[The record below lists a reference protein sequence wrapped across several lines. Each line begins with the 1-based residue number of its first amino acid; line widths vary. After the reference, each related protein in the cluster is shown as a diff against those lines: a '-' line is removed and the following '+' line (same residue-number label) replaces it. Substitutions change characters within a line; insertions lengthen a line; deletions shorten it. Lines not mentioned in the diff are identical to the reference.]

1 MNRFISISLLLLL
14 SFSLK
19 AQDETSERLAADSDG
34 FAYPYALI
42 TNVSGR
48 TTTSLAGRW
57 DVLTDQYDNGFYNYR
72 MKRKKDSST
81 YFADKH
87 YWRDSTRLIEYDFDR
102 AESLYVPG
110 DWNTQKEKLYFYEG
124 SIWYRKLFSLTPAEG
139 KRYFLYFGAANY
151 DAVVGI
157 NGNVIGHHI
166 GGFTPFCF
174 EVSSLLKDGENSLVV
189 KVNNNRILD
198 GVPTINSDWWNY
210 GGLTRDVKVIETPDV
225 FIRDYF
231 MRLDES
237 GRKIEG
243 WVQLD
248 GEGLEGRKVSISIP
262 ELKWKVSVETDESGK
277 GYFSKSAKPQ
287 RWSTSSPKLYAVDL
301 SAGSD
306 AMSDK
311 VGFRTICTRG
321 SSILLNDE
329 PVFLKGVAIHEE
341 RLDGGGRAWS
351 REHAESL
358 LSAAKELGCNFVR
371 LAHYPHNENMVR
383 VADSLGLMVWSEI
396 PVYWTISWKNRNTFN
411 NAMNQLNEM
420 ITRDRNRASVVIW
433 SVGNETPR
441 SPERYEFL
449 SALVKEARRLDGSR
463 LVSAAMEK
471 ESLGNGVVTVQ
482 DELLQDSNLIS
493 FNQYIGWY
501 DGSAEKCGRV
511 SWTFPV
517 DKPVVITEWG
527 AGVKYGYHG
536 GADVKFTEEYGVE
549 VYKAQIAMQKK
560 MPQLAG
566 TCPWIMKD
574 FRSPRRQLVGIQD
587 DYNRK
592 GVLSEKGEKK
602 KIWYVLRDWY
612 ESL

>member
-1 MNRFISISLLLLL
+1 MLL

-19 AQDETSERLAADSDG
+19 AQDETSERLATDSDG
-34 FAYPYALI
+34 LAYPYALI
-42 TNVSGR
+42 TNVPGR

-57 DVLTDQYDNGFYNYR
+57 DVIVDQYDNGFYNYR
-72 MKRKKDSST
+72 MKRNKDSST

-157 NGNVIGHHI
+157 NGRVIGHHI
-166 GGFTPFCF
+166 GGYTPFCF

-210 GGLTRDVKVIETPDV
+210 GGLTRDVKVIETPDE

-248 GEGLEGRKVSISIP
+248 GEGLKGRKVSISIP
-262 ELKWKVSVETDESGK
+262 ELKWKILVETDESGK

-311 VGFRTICTRG
+311 VGFRTISTRG

-329 PVFLKGVAIHEE
+329 PVFLKGVALHEE

-358 LSAAKELGCNFVR
+358 LSSAAGIVGVILILLWMHDTPESKGLPSIEELSGEKAQAEAAAIFGINPIFGIIGTVFSGWLSDAIFKGNR
-371 LAHYPHNENMVR
+371 NYPAFAAGVLEAIALALFLFGGPGKVINIIAMVLFGIAIG
-383 VADSLGLMVWSEI
+383 VLVSFIGGLMAVDLV
-396 PVYWTISWKNRNTFN
+396 PRK
-411 NAMNQLNEM
+411 
-420 ITRDRNRASVVIW
+420 ASGAALGI
-433 SVGNETPR
+433 VGVA
-441 SPERYEFL
+441 SY
-449 SALVKEARRLDGSR
+449 
-463 LVSAAMEK
+463 AAA
-471 ESLGNGVVTVQ
+471 GIQNVVTGT
-482 DELLQDSNLIS
+482 LLDAHIVDGVHDFTYASWFWIGAAVIS
-493 FNQYIGWY
+493 FLLPILNWKRKKQ
-501 DGSAEKCGRV
+501 
-511 SWTFPV
+511 
-517 DKPVVITEWG
+517 VI
-527 AGVKYGYHG
+527 
-536 GADVKFTEEYGVE
+536 
-549 VYKAQIAMQKK
+549 
-560 MPQLAG
+560 
-566 TCPWIMKD
+566 
-574 FRSPRRQLVGIQD
+574 
-587 DYNRK
+587 
-592 GVLSEKGEKK
+592 
-602 KIWYVLRDWY
+602 
-612 ESL
+612 